1 MQRTWRRSLGLPLA
15 AALVVGAVAVA
26 PTAAAPT
33 RVKQAGFKVVDLAV
47 PFLAQARGAF
57 ARHGLAWEYVEID
70 SGKLGVSALLSGNV
84 QFVDLALD
92 DVVALQ
98 REGRD
103 PILVYSMVNAL
114 TMDLVVR
121 NDVLARLGVTPRS
134 PLAARLK
141 ALRGLTFGITR
152 PGAVTQLFP
161 QYLLRKAGFD
171 PEKDATFV
179 QVGPGL
185 ALVAAMKSRRIDAF
199 MLSAPAPYLLERD
212 GVGTVLIKNSAGD
225 GPPEFADFAFE
236 SIAVLRGWA
245 ERHRPVVTAY
255 IRALNETY
263 TWMVAN
269 RTAAL
274 RALQPFFPDTDGA
287 TLRLSFEAL
296 IPAIKPGGRLSERA
310 VRNQAQVLVAIGALD
325 AMPAT
330 REGVLWTNRYH
341 P

>member
-1 MQRTWRRSLGLPLA
+1 MERTWKRSVGLALV
-15 AALVVGAVAVA
+15 AALVLASLSVL

-33 RVKQAGFKVVDLAV
+33 RVRQAGFKVVDLAV

-134 PLAARLK
+134 PLEARVK

-161 QYLLRKAGFD
+161 QYLLRKAGYD

-179 QVGPGL
+179 QVGPGQ

-245 ERHRPVVTAY
+245 ERHPAVVTGY

-269 RTAAL
+269 RGAAL
-274 RALQPFFPDTDGA
+274 RALRPFFPDTDEA

-296 IPAIKPGGRLSERA
+296 IPPIKPGGRLSERA
-310 VRNQAQVLVAIGALD
+310 IRNQAQVLVAIGALD

-341 P
+341 R